1 MSRDESSAQR
11 AARLRLG
18 RLPGY
23 VRQPDPAR
31 RGGEDGRA
39 YKKGWEVRFTAR
51 SEEEITEIR
60 ELVTAAGF
68 APARPFFKG
77 HQLIQP
83 VYGIAAVQ
91 AYLAAREAVE
101 ETGRIRRTTA
111 GIPEQLR
118 REPDSVAAAARAAE
132 AAAAEAATEAAAA
145 AASAATV
152 PAATVPAARDGAR
165 GADLGTDLGTDLAAG
180 RSAGRSAGRNAG
192 RSAGGGATA
201 GPVVGAAVDVPVE
214 VAVDAQAGVRVGGAR
229 GVLRAVRKAG
239 GPEVH

>member
-1 MSRDESSAQR
+1 MVIVRTPDVTPPDTGHRRELPTIGLMPRDETSAQR

-31 RGGEDGRA
+31 RGGEDGRT

-51 SEEEITEIR
+51 SEAEITEIR
-60 ELVTAAGF
+60 ELVAAAGF

-91 AYLAAREAVE
+91 AYLAARESLEAAETAVR
-101 ETGRIRRTTA
+101 GDRRNA
-111 GIPEQLR
+111 GIPEQTR

-132 AAAAEAATEAAAA
+132 QAEI
-145 AASAATV
+145 
-152 PAATVPAARDGAR
+152 
-165 GADLGTDLGTDLAAG
+165 G
-180 RSAGRSAGRNAG
+180 RAH
-192 RSAGGGATA
+192 
-201 GPVVGAAVDVPVE
+201 V
-214 VAVDAQAGVRVGGAR
+214 
-229 GVLRAVRKAG
+229 
-239 GPEVH
+239 

>member
-1 MSRDESSAQR
+1 MPRDETSAQR

-31 RGGEDGRA
+31 RGGEDGRT

-51 SEEEITEIR
+51 SEAEITEIR

-91 AYLAAREAVE
+91 AYLAARESLEATE
-101 ETGRIRRTTA
+101 ATTRAEARTDPRA
-111 GIPEQLR
+111 GIPEQTR

-132 AAAAEAATEAAAA
+132 SAAARAAVEARTAAEAAVR
-145 AASAATV
+145 SAAEADRSDRTGR
-152 PAATVPAARDGAR
+152 AGRAGRAARER
-165 GADLGTDLGTDLAAG
+165 
-180 RSAGRSAGRNAG
+180 
-192 RSAGGGATA
+192 
-201 GPVVGAAVDVPVE
+201 
-214 VAVDAQAGVRVGGAR
+214 
-229 GVLRAVRKAG
+229 
-239 GPEVH
+239 

>member
-1 MSRDESSAQR
+1 MPRDDSSAQR

-60 ELVTAAGF
+60 ELVAAAGF

-91 AYLAAREAVE
+91 AYLAAREAAE
-101 ETGRIRRTTA
+101 ETGRARQAA
-111 GIPEQLR
+111 GIPEQTR

-132 AAAAEAATEAAAA
+132 SAAAHAAARA
-145 AASAATV
+145 AA
-152 PAATVPAARDGAR
+152 PASRHPAERWP
-165 GADLGTDLGTDLAAG
+165 
-180 RSAGRSAGRNAG
+180 
-192 RSAGGGATA
+192 AGGRE
-201 GPVVGAAVDVPVE
+201 D
-214 VAVDAQAGVRVGGAR
+214 R
-229 GVLRAVRKAG
+229 
-239 GPEVH
+239 

>member
-1 MSRDESSAQR
+1 MPRDETSAQR

-31 RGGEDGRA
+31 RGGEDGRT

-51 SEEEITEIR
+51 SEAEITEIR
-60 ELVTAAGF
+60 ELVAAAGF

-91 AYLAAREAVE
+91 AYLAARESLEAAETAVR
-101 ETGRIRRTTA
+101 GDRRNA
-111 GIPEQLR
+111 GIPEQTR

-132 AAAAEAATEAAAA
+132 QAAALAARAAARA
-145 AASAATV
+145 
-152 PAATVPAARDGAR
+152 
-165 GADLGTDLGTDLAAG
+165 
-180 RSAGRSAGRNAG
+180 
-192 RSAGGGATA
+192 
-201 GPVVGAAVDVPVE
+201 
-214 VAVDAQAGVRVGGAR
+214 AQATRTTQTAR
-229 GVLRAVRKAG
+229 ER
-239 GPEVH
+239 

>member
-91 AYLAAREAVE
+91 AYLAAREAAE
-101 ETGRIRRTTA
+101 ETGRIRRTAA

-145 AASAATV
+145 AAV
-152 PAATVPAARDGAR
+152 PAGRDGAAR
-165 GADLGTDLGTDLAAG
+165 GTESGAAPGAD
-180 RSAGRSAGRNAG
+180 RV
-192 RSAGGGATA
+192 AGGGATA
-201 GPVVGAAVDVPVE
+201 GPAT
-214 VAVDAQAGVRVGGAR
+214 DAEAGVQSGVQAGARTGLRVGGAR
-229 GVLRAVRKAG
+229 AVLRAVRKAG
-239 GPEVH
+239 GPEGH

>member
-1 MSRDESSAQR
+1 MPRDETSAQR

-31 RGGEDGRA
+31 RGGEDGRT

-51 SEEEITEIR
+51 SEAEITEIR
-60 ELVTAAGF
+60 ELVAAAGF

-91 AYLAAREAVE
+91 AYLAARESLEAAETAPRTETRAEVRVE
-101 ETGRIRRTTA
+101 ARTEARVEVRTDPRSA
-111 GIPEQLR
+111 GIPEQTR

-132 AAAAEAATEAAAA
+132 SAAALAAATARATVEARAAAEAAVEAAAEA
-145 AASAATV
+145 AARAGREDRAGGASRTGG
-152 PAATVPAARDGAR
+152 AARER
-165 GADLGTDLGTDLAAG
+165 
-180 RSAGRSAGRNAG
+180 
-192 RSAGGGATA
+192 
-201 GPVVGAAVDVPVE
+201 
-214 VAVDAQAGVRVGGAR
+214 
-229 GVLRAVRKAG
+229 
-239 GPEVH
+239 

>member
-1 MSRDESSAQR
+1 MPRDESSAQR

-31 RGGEDGRA
+31 RGGEDGRT

-91 AYLAAREAVE
+91 AYLAARESVE
-101 ETGRIRRTTA
+101 AAETTARTDRRTA
-111 GIPEQLR
+111 GIPEQIR
-118 REPDSVAAAARAAE
+118 REPDSVAAAVRAAESAAAE
-132 AAAAEAATEAAAA
+132 AAAGAAARAGGSAGGAGGGDGGAAGGAAAGAGEAAGRTGSEAAARTA
-145 AASAATV
+145 GSAGATVRFGGASAT
-152 PAATVPAARDGAR
+152 
-165 GADLGTDLGTDLAAG
+165 
-180 RSAGRSAGRNAG
+180 RSARES
-192 RSAGGGATA
+192 
-201 GPVVGAAVDVPVE
+201 
-214 VAVDAQAGVRVGGAR
+214 
-229 GVLRAVRKAG
+229 
-239 GPEVH
+239 

>member
-1 MSRDESSAQR
+1 MPRDDSSAQR

-31 RGGEDGRA
+31 RGGEDGRT

-91 AYLAAREAVE
+91 AYLAARESVE
-101 ETGRIRRTTA
+101 AAETTVRTDRRTA
-111 GIPEQLR
+111 GIPEQIR
-118 REPDSVAAAARAAE
+118 RDPDSVAAAVRAAESAAAE
-132 AAAAEAATEAAAA
+132 AAAGAAARAGGSAGGAGAGALDGGAVGGAADGSAAGAGGDAVRTGEAAGRTGSEAAARTA
-145 AASAATV
+145 GSAGATVRFGGASAT
-152 PAATVPAARDGAR
+152 
-165 GADLGTDLGTDLAAG
+165 
-180 RSAGRSAGRNAG
+180 RSAHES
-192 RSAGGGATA
+192 
-201 GPVVGAAVDVPVE
+201 
-214 VAVDAQAGVRVGGAR
+214 
-229 GVLRAVRKAG
+229 
-239 GPEVH
+239 

>member
-1 MSRDESSAQR
+1 MPRDESSAQR

-31 RGGEDGRA
+31 RGGEDGRT

-91 AYLAAREAVE
+91 AYLAARESVE
-101 ETGRIRRTTA
+101 AAGTTARTDPRTA
-111 GIPEQLR
+111 GIPEQTR

-132 AAAAEAATEAAAA
+132 SAAAEAAAGAAARAAARADEAAA
-145 AASAATV
+145 
-152 PAATVPAARDGAR
+152 R
-165 GADLGTDLGTDLAAG
+165 ADEAAG
-180 RSAGRSAGRNAG
+180 RPDGTAARSGAEAAARTAGGAGATVRFDGNTAARSAREN
-192 RSAGGGATA
+192 
-201 GPVVGAAVDVPVE
+201 
-214 VAVDAQAGVRVGGAR
+214 
-229 GVLRAVRKAG
+229 
-239 GPEVH
+239 

>member
-1 MSRDESSAQR
+1 MPRDESSAQR

-31 RGGEDGRA
+31 RGGEDGRT

-91 AYLAAREAVE
+91 AYLAARESVE
-101 ETGRIRRTTA
+101 AAETTARTDPRTDPRTA
-111 GIPEQLR
+111 GIPEQTR

-132 AAAAEAATEAAAA
+132 SAAAEAAAGAAARAAARADEAAGRPDGTAARSGAEAAARTA
-145 AASAATV
+145 GGAGATV
-152 PAATVPAARDGAR
+152 RFDGNTAARSAR
-165 GADLGTDLGTDLAAG
+165 E
-180 RSAGRSAGRNAG
+180 N
-192 RSAGGGATA
+192 
-201 GPVVGAAVDVPVE
+201 
-214 VAVDAQAGVRVGGAR
+214 
-229 GVLRAVRKAG
+229 
-239 GPEVH
+239 

>member
-1 MSRDESSAQR
+1 MPRDESSAQR

-31 RGGEDGRA
+31 RGGEDGRT

-91 AYLAAREAVE
+91 AYLAARESVE
-101 ETGRIRRTTA
+101 AAETTARTDRRTA
-111 GIPEQLR
+111 GIPEQTR
-118 REPDSVAAAARAAE
+118 REPDSVAAAVRAAESAAAE
-132 AAAAEAATEAAAA
+132 AAAGAAA
-145 AASAATV
+145 
-152 PAATVPAARDGAR
+152 R
-165 GADLGTDLGTDLAAG
+165 AG
-180 RSAGRSAGRNAG
+180 GSAGG
-192 RSAGGGATA
+192 AGGGA
-201 GPVVGAAVDVPVE
+201 VGGGA
-214 VAVDAQAGVRVGGAR
+214 VGGAAD
-229 GVLRAVRKAG
+229 GSAAGAGEDAVRTGEAAG
-239 GPEVH
+239 RTGSEAAARTAGSAGATVRFGGASATRSARES

>member
-1 MSRDESSAQR
+1 MPRDETSAQR

-31 RGGEDGRA
+31 RGGEDGRT

-60 ELVTAAGF
+60 DLVTAAGF

-91 AYLAAREAVE
+91 AYLAARETAE
-101 ETGRIRRTTA
+101 ATEATARTDRRTA
-111 GIPEQLR
+111 GIPEQTR
-118 REPDSVAAAARAAE
+118 REPDSVAAAVRAAENAAALAAAEAAARAAE
-132 AAAAEAATEAAAA
+132 AVARTAGAEAAARAAGAGGGTDG
-145 AASAATV
+145 SV
-152 PAATVPAARDGAR
+152 RFDGPGAR
-165 GADLGTDLGTDLAAG
+165 AGRTG
-180 RSAGRSAGRNAG
+180 RSARER
-192 RSAGGGATA
+192 
-201 GPVVGAAVDVPVE
+201 
-214 VAVDAQAGVRVGGAR
+214 
-229 GVLRAVRKAG
+229 
-239 GPEVH
+239 

>member
-1 MSRDESSAQR
+1 MPRDETSAQR

-31 RGGEDGRA
+31 RGGEDGRT

-51 SEEEITEIR
+51 SEAEITEIR
-60 ELVTAAGF
+60 ELVAAAGF

-91 AYLAAREAVE
+91 AYLAARESL
-101 ETGRIRRTTA
+101 ETAEATPRPEARTDPRTA
-111 GIPEQLR
+111 GIPEQTR

-132 AAAAEAATEAAAA
+132 SAAALAAAEAA
-145 AASAATV
+145 
-152 PAATVPAARDGAR
+152 AR
-165 GADLGTDLGTDLAAG
+165 AG
-180 RSAGRSAGRNAG
+180 REDRTDGTNRTG
-192 RSAGGGATA
+192 
-201 GPVVGAAVDVPVE
+201 E
-214 VAVDAQAGVRVGGAR
+214 VARER
-229 GVLRAVRKAG
+229 
-239 GPEVH
+239 

>member
-91 AYLAAREAVE
+91 AYLAAREAAE
-101 ETGRIRRTTA
+101 ETGRIRRTA
-111 GIPEQLR
+111 GIPEQSR

-132 AAAAEAATEAAAA
+132 AAAAEAANAAAA
-145 AASAATV
+145 QA
-152 PAATVPAARDGAR
+152 
-165 GADLGTDLGTDLAAG
+165 
-180 RSAGRSAGRNAG
+180 
-192 RSAGGGATA
+192 
-201 GPVVGAAVDVPVE
+201 
-214 VAVDAQAGVRVGGAR
+214 DAQAAPQAGGPVEGVRA
-229 GVLRAVRKAG
+229 AVPPVREAG
-239 GPEVH
+239 GPEGH

>member
-1 MSRDESSAQR
+1 MPRDESSAQR

-31 RGGEDGRA
+31 RGGEDGRT

-91 AYLAAREAVE
+91 AYLAARESVE
-101 ETGRIRRTTA
+101 AAGTTARTDPRTA
-111 GIPEQLR
+111 GIPEQTR

-132 AAAAEAATEAAAA
+132 SAAAEAAAGAAARAAARADEAAVRADEAAGRPDGTAARSGAEAAARTA
-145 AASAATV
+145 GGAGATV
-152 PAATVPAARDGAR
+152 RFDGNTAARSAR
-165 GADLGTDLGTDLAAG
+165 E
-180 RSAGRSAGRNAG
+180 N
-192 RSAGGGATA
+192 
-201 GPVVGAAVDVPVE
+201 
-214 VAVDAQAGVRVGGAR
+214 
-229 GVLRAVRKAG
+229 
-239 GPEVH
+239 

>member
-1 MSRDESSAQR
+1 MSRDESSTQR

-60 ELVTAAGF
+60 ELVAAAGF

-101 ETGRIRRTTA
+101 ETGRVRA
-111 GIPEQLR
+111 AANIPEQVR

-132 AAAAEAATEAAAA
+132 GAAARAAAEAVARAAAEAAA
-145 AASAATV
+145 
-152 PAATVPAARDGAR
+152 
-165 GADLGTDLGTDLAAG
+165 
-180 RSAGRSAGRNAG
+180 
-192 RSAGGGATA
+192 
-201 GPVVGAAVDVPVE
+201 
-214 VAVDAQAGVRVGGAR
+214 RVGRLADR
-229 GVLRAVRKAG
+229 WPAG
-239 GPEVH
+239 GPEDR